1 MDQQTAWNEL
11 RDQTL
16 ETLGEGAVFGE
27 GPLDAGL
34 AVIGEAPGRQ
44 EAERGHPF
52 VGQAGKLLDGLFK
65 EAGVDRSQVYMTNTV
80 KFRPTIEKNGRLSNR
95 PPRAAEVREG
105 VETLLSE
112 LEIVAPRALVL
123 LGTTPAKALISRSFT
138 MGSGR
143 GVWYA
148 SGANVPALATYHPA
162 YLLRQTGEA
171 LDRARELVIEDLK
184 VAREA
189 LDKPPEARQFD
200 R

>member
-1 MDQQTAWNEL
+1 MDRQTAWSEL
-11 RDQTL
+11 REKTL
-16 ETLGEGAVFGE
+16 ESLGEKSVFGE

-44 EAERGHPF
+44 EAEKGRPF
-52 VGQAGKLLDGLFK
+52 VGQAGKLLDRLFK

-80 KFRPTIEKNGRLSNR
+80 KFRPTNESNGRLRNR

-112 LEIVAPRALVL
+112 LEIIAPRALVL
-123 LGTTPAKALISRSFT
+123 LGTTPAKALIDRSFT

-143 GVWYA
+143 GVWYT

-171 LDRARELVIEDLK
+171 LDRAQNLVIEDLTAAHK
-184 VAREA
+184 A
-189 LDKPPEARQFD
+189 LDDLPEARQFD